1 VNEWLIFFA
10 TLGIQIIACAY
21 VYGKLS
27 RSVDSHDKSIDGL
40 WSRVNDHGER
50 ISHLEGR
57 HR

>member
-1 VNEWLIFFA
+1 MNDWLIFLA
-10 TLGIQIIACAY
+10 TLGVQLLMGAY

-50 ISHLEGR
+50 ISRIEGR
-57 HR
+57 DR